1 MVPILENR
9 QSSTID
15 KDRAGGGWIT
25 FVPWYHVMSGGG
37 TEYRLISHVRLMV
50 LPAFTKTAD
59 SPSSLALAAAKERS
73 NL

>member
-1 MVPILENR
+1 MGNREKPIIN
-9 QSSTID
+9 
-15 KDRAGGGWIT
+15 KGRAGGGGIT